1 MNVRGW
7 VWTAVGILLVA
18 GISYVAFEALRQPEL
33 PAGILY
39 GNGHIEGTEVAISS
53 EVSGQVVE
61 SRLEEGRS
69 VAAGELLV
77 RLDDA
82 DLKAKLAQAE
92 AERAALQQTQS
103 RLGIELETWRHHLA
117 TAREDLARFRTLR
130 QEGTITPQQLNE
142 VEDRFRETEGKVQG
156 LEAQQRETGARL
168 EAAAHQI
175 ELLQLQ
181 LERTTIEAPVSGT
194 LLSKAIES
202 GELATPGRVVAV
214 LVDLSRLELKVYIP
228 ERDLGKVALG
238 DAARV
243 RVDAFPQRYF
253 GAAVSR
259 IDQQAQF
266 TPRDIHLPEE
276 RVRMVFG
283 VTLALENPNGV
294 LKPGMPADAWIR
306 WDETTSWP
314 VLLTVPP

>member
-1 MNVRGW
+1 MNVKGW
-7 VWTAVGILLVA
+7 VWTAAGILLVA
-18 GISYVAFEALRQPEL
+18 GTSWIVFESLQPPSL
-33 PAGILY
+33 PQGILY
-39 GNGHIEGTEVAISS
+39 GNGYIEGTEVAVSA

-69 VAAGELLV
+69 IAAGELLV
-77 RLDDA
+77 RLDNA

-92 AERAALQQTQS
+92 AERAALQQTQT
-103 RLGIELETWRHHLA
+103 RLGIELKTWRHHLA
-117 TAREDLARFRTLR
+117 TAREDLTRFRTLR
-130 QEGTITPQQLNE
+130 KEGTITPQQLNE
-142 VEDRFRETEGKVQG
+142 VEDRFRETEGRVQG
-156 LEAQQRETGARL
+156 LEAQRRETRARL

-181 LERTTIEAPVSGT
+181 LERTTIEAPVAGT
-194 LLSKAIES
+194 LLSKAIET
-202 GELATPGRVVAV
+202 GELATPGRVVTV
-214 LVDLSRLELKVYIP
+214 LVDLSLLELKVYIP
-228 ERDLGKVALG
+228 ERDLGKVTLG

-243 RVDAFPQRYF
+243 RVDAFPERYF
-253 GAAVSR
+253 DATVSR

-283 VTLALENPNGV
+283 VTLALENPDGV